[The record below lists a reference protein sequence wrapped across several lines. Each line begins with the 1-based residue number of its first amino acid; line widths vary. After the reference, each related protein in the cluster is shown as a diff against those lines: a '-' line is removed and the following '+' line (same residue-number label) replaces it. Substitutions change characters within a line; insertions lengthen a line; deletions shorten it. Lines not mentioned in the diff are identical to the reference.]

1 MFYIGQRVVC
11 IDDKFLGENGVFD
24 PTFAERCPN
33 LPVKGGIY
41 TVRGFVVPYVGY
53 PGQPGMLLEEIVNRP
68 SLYVEGTFEPSFF
81 PSHFR
86 PLAERPTDISI
97 FTGILG
103 DVRLREPV

>member
-1 MFYIGQRVVC
+1 MSSGEGGSLGTRLGRAHRAETGVCFSLETFEMFYIGQRVVC

-53 PGQPGMLLEEIVNRP
+53 PCVYRKPKRGPNGDEVRQGLGVN
-68 SLYVEGTFEPSFF
+68 
-81 PSHFR
+81 
-86 PLAERPTDISI
+86 
-97 FTGILG
+97 
-103 DVRLREPV
+103 